1 MHRLFW
7 VFCSFLIVLTL
18 ISAIGGGIRYRENF
32 MDEVLDNMY
41 DDVNQIDS
49 SIMRTLTS
57 TSVVEEE
64 AIMNST
70 PAPVPTPMPKPAP
83 KPVPVPVPVPKPPVV
98 NGVPSELSKNY
109 KVSEPCNGNVYGTW

>member
-57 TSVVEEE
+57 RPIAAAQLLRINLASQ
-64 AIMNST
+64 AQLI
-70 PAPVPTPMPKPAP
+70 
-83 KPVPVPVPVPKPPVV
+83 
-98 NGVPSELSKNY
+98 
-109 KVSEPCNGNVYGTW
+109 

>member
-70 PAPVPTPMPKPAP
+70 PAPVPMPTPMPK
-83 KPVPVPVPVPKPPVV
+83 PVPVPVPKPPVV
-98 NGVPSELSKNY
+98 NGVPSELSSNY
-109 KVSEPCNGNVYGTW
+109 KVIEPFNGNVYATF